1 MFRSVNGRRESM
13 NAIRRVV
20 VATLLAVWCF
30 PAVSMAKPPAKD
42 PAPLAAQATSTGRG
56 TSTED
61 NGTDAEGLAAREQRA
76 RELQDFKGGGV
87 YIYLGSGALLVVIV
101 VILLV
106 LLV

>member
-1 MFRSVNGRRESM
+1 M

-30 PAVSMAKPPAKD
+30 PAVSMAKPAAKD
-42 PAPLAAQATSTGRG
+42 PAPLMARAISTGREAG
-56 TSTED
+56 AAD
-61 NGTDAEGLAAREQRA
+61 NGTDTESLAGREQRA
-76 RELQDFKGGGV
+76 RQLQDFKGGGV